1 MLASCDGSL
10 VIADETLEDA
20 TAGREI
26 LYTLNRQGRPGATA
40 GPPPAAVPE
49 PCLSFGPAPRPPRA
63 LFACR
68 RAIPLPLGPTAPE
81 PCCPVATV
89 VAGRVP

>member
-1 MLASCDGSL
+1 M
-10 VIADETLEDA
+10 
-20 TAGREI
+20 
-26 LYTLNRQGRPGATA
+26 NRQGRPGANGGLPPLGA
-40 GPPPAAVPE
+40 RPPAARPPPAAVPE